1 MIGFVIV
8 FSLLVVVTLFIQLI
22 TKMKIVGADELAI
35 VAGQGR
41 GFSSLR
47 GGRVFVFP
55 LIHRF
60 FRMDMRPRTTSVR
73 VESAIAAG
81 IVPLTV
87 VATVSFAVASSGEG
101 LRNAIRR
108 ILLMTRDWNEL
119 TGIATGII
127 EGHLRDSIAT
137 MTPEEVMTDKD
148 RLVMNMIRVCK
159 ADLEGIGLEITAMNI
174 ADVDDHRLEGVREPE
189 LYIALLKRIQS
200 ANAEAQSR
208 AAQAQARAAAKEES
222 ETRRAEVAVRDA
234 ANAKESLQA
243 QTRVDVAQQGQRS
256 AIGVQR
262 AERDAV
268 AQVAGI
274 KAQIRAEEQR
284 IEMLREKYRAEI
296 LIPAEAERE
305 RMELQAKT
313 TAAEVRGRAQAEID
327 QLTRTIEILR
337 AGGKSALSAYIIE
350 HFEKFIEPF
359 AQTLSLFPA
368 QHVTVI
374 SGAGGTHA
382 PISGVH
388 PHPVEEEKAR
398 LTLQALG
405 AVASV
410 ADAAGCRKPDGRT
423 RRRASRIDLV
433 PAVPGRPRAPSG
445 APTGTGLNPEDDR
458 SQPS

>member
-1 MIGFVIV
+1 MTAFVII
-8 FSLLVVVTLFIQLI
+8 FALLVVITLLLQLI

-35 VAGQGR
+35 VAGQGKS
-41 GFSSLR
+41 FSSVR

-60 FRMDMRPRTTSVR
+60 YRMDMRPRTTSVQ

-108 ILLMTRDWNEL
+108 ILLMTRDWDEL

-148 RLVMNMIRVCK
+148 RLVQNMIRVCK
-159 ADLEGIGLEITAMNI
+159 ADLAGIGLEITAMNI

-234 ANAKESLQA
+234 ANAKESLTA

-262 AERDAV
+262 AQRDAE
-268 AQVAGI
+268 AKVAGI

-284 IEMLREKYRAEI
+284 IAMLREKFRAEI
-296 LIPAEAERE
+296 LVPAEAERE
-305 RMELQAKT
+305 RMALQAKT
-313 TAAEVRGRAQAEID
+313 SAAQIRGRAQAEID

-337 AGGKSALSAYIIE
+337 AGGKSALTAYVIE
-350 HFEKFIEPF
+350 HFDKFIEPF
-359 AQTLSLFPA
+359 AETVSLFPA
-368 QHVTVI
+368 GHTAVI

-388 PHPVEEEKAR
+388 PHPIEEEKAR
-398 LTLQALG
+398 ITLQALG
-405 AVASV
+405 AIATA
-410 ADAAGCRKPDGRT
+410 ADQAPEPSATGRSAAAP
-423 RRRASRIDLV
+423 RRR
-433 PAVPGRPRAPSG
+433 
-445 APTGTGLNPEDDR
+445 
-458 SQPS
+458 

>member
-1 MIGFVIV
+1 MTGFIVI
-8 FSLLVVVTLFIQLI
+8 FALLVLITLVLQLI

-35 VAGQGR
+35 VAGQGKS
-41 GFSSLR
+41 FSSVR

-60 FRMDMRPRTTSVR
+60 YRMDMRPRTISVR

-81 IVPLTV
+81 IVPLGV

-148 RLVMNMIRVCK
+148 RLVQNMIRVCK

-222 ETRRAEVAVRDA
+222 ENRRAEVAVREA
-234 ANAKESLQA
+234 SNAKESLLA
-243 QTRVDVAQQGQRS
+243 HTRVEVAQQGQRS

-268 AQVAGI
+268 ANVAGI
-274 KAQIRAEEQR
+274 KAQIGAEKQR
-284 IEMLREKYRAEI
+284 IEMLRERYRAEI
-296 LIPAEAERE
+296 LIPADAERE
-305 RMELQAKT
+305 RMVLQSKT
-313 TAAEVRGRAQAEID
+313 TAAEIRGRAQAEID

-337 AGGKSALSAYIIE
+337 AGGKSAVAAYVIE
-350 HFEKFIEPF
+350 HFDKFIEPF
-359 AQTLSLFPA
+359 AETISLFPA
-368 QHVTVI
+368 GHTAVI

-388 PHPVEEEKAR
+388 PHPLEQEKAR

-405 AVASV
+405 AIAT
-410 ADAAGCRKPDGRT
+410 AAEPQP
-423 RRRASRIDLV
+423 V
-433 PAVPGRPRAPSG
+433 PAVPAAPAEPADRRSPGARPR
-445 APTGTGLNPEDDR
+445 R
-458 SQPS
+458 

>member
-1 MIGFVIV
+1 MTGFVITFLV
-8 FSLLVVVTLFIQLI
+8 LIVITLLLQLV
-22 TKMKIVGADELAI
+22 TKMKLVGADELAI
-35 VAGQGR
+35 VAGQGK
-41 GFSSLR
+41 GFSSVR

-60 FRMDMRPRTTSVR
+60 YRMDMRPRTTSVR

-101 LRNAIRR
+101 MRNAIRR
-108 ILLMTRDWNEL
+108 ILLMTRDWSEL

-137 MTPEEVMTDKD
+137 MTPEQVMTDKD
-148 RLVMNMIRVCK
+148 RLVQNMIRVCK
-159 ADLEGIGLEITAMNI
+159 VDLEGIGLEITAMNI

-208 AAQAQARAAAKEES
+208 AAQAQARAASKEET
-222 ETRRAEVAVRDA
+222 ETRRAEVAVREA
-234 ANAKESLQA
+234 SNGKESLLA
-243 QTRVDVAQQGQRS
+243 HTRVEVAQQGQRS

-268 AQVAGI
+268 AKVAGI
-274 KAQIRAEEQR
+274 KAQIGAEQQR
-284 IEMLREKYRAEI
+284 IAMLRERYRAEI
-296 LIPAEAERE
+296 LIPAEGEQE
-305 RMELQAKT
+305 RMTLQAKAE
-313 TAAEVRGRAQAEID
+313 AAERRGRAQGEID
-327 QLTRTIEILR
+327 QLNRTIEILR
-337 AGGKSALSAYIIE
+337 QGGKAALAAYVIE
-350 HFEKFIEPF
+350 NFEKFIEPF
-359 AQTLSLFPA
+359 SKTLSLFPA
-368 QHVTVI
+368 KHATVI

-388 PHPVEEEKAR
+388 PHPVEEQKAR

-405 AVASV
+405 AISTVQGAE
-410 ADAAGCRKPDGRT
+410 
-423 RRRASRIDLV
+423 
-433 PAVPGRPRAPSG
+433 RAPQNG
-445 APTGTGLNPEDDR
+445 
-458 SQPS
+458 

>member
-1 MIGFVIV
+1 MTV
-8 FSLLVVVTLFIQLI
+8 FIIAFILLVLITLVIQLV

-35 VAGQGR
+35 VAGKGKD
-41 GFSSLR
+41 FSWLR

-108 ILLMTRDWNEL
+108 ILLMTRDWTEL

-148 RLVMNMIRVCK
+148 RLVQNMIRVCK
-159 ADLEGIGLEITAMNI
+159 SDLEGIGMEITAMNI
-174 ADVDDHRLEGVREPE
+174 ADVDDHRLAGVREPE

-200 ANAEAQSR
+200 ANAETQSR
-208 AAQAQARAAAKEES
+208 AAQAHAAAKEES
-222 ETRRAEVAVRDA
+222 EARRAEVAVRQA
-234 ANAKESLQA
+234 QNSKESLLA
-243 QTRVDVAQQGQRS
+243 EIRVKVAQETQRS
-256 AIGVQR
+256 AIGVRR
-262 AERDAV
+262 AERDAH
-268 AQVAGI
+268 AKVAGI
-274 KAQIRAEEQR
+274 KAQIGAEQQR
-284 IEMLREKYRAEI
+284 IAMLRERYRAEI
-296 LIPAEAERE
+296 LIPAEGEQE
-305 RMELQAKT
+305 RMTLQAKAE
-313 TAAEVRGRAQAEID
+313 AAERRGRAQGEID
-327 QLTRTIEILR
+327 QLNRTIEILR
-337 AGGKSALSAYIIE
+337 QGGKAALAAYVIE
-350 HFEKFIEPF
+350 NFEKFIEPF
-359 AQTLSLFPA
+359 SKTLSLFPA
-368 QHVTVI
+368 KHATVI

-388 PHPVEEEKAR
+388 PHPVEEQKAR

-405 AVASV
+405 AISTVQGAE
-410 ADAAGCRKPDGRT
+410 
-423 RRRASRIDLV
+423 
-433 PAVPGRPRAPSG
+433 RAPQNG
-445 APTGTGLNPEDDR
+445 
-458 SQPS
+458 

>member
-1 MIGFVIV
+1 MIGFVVIL
-8 FSLLVVVTLFIQLI
+8 SLLVVVTLFIQLI

-35 VAGQGR
+35 VAGQGKS
-41 GFSSLR
+41 FSSVR

-60 FRMDMRPRTTSVR
+60 YRMDMRPRTTSVR

-108 ILLMTRDWNEL
+108 ILLMTRNWDEL

-148 RLVMNMIRVCK
+148 RLVQNMIRVCK
-159 ADLEGIGLEITAMNI
+159 ADLAGIGLEITAMNI

-222 ETRRAEVAVRDA
+222 ETRRAEVAVREA
-234 ANAKESLQA
+234 ANAEESLRA
-243 QTRVDVAQQGQRS
+243 QTRVDVAQQSQRS

-262 AERDAV
+262 AERDAEAKV
-268 AQVAGI
+268 SGT

-284 IEMLREKYRAEI
+284 IKMLHEKYRAE
-296 LIPAEAERE
+296 LLVPAEAEQE
-305 RMELQAKT
+305 RMALQAKT
-313 TAAEVRGRAQAEID
+313 TAAEIRGRAQAEID

-337 AGGKSALSAYIIE
+337 VGGRSALTAYVIE
-350 HFEKFIEPF
+350 HFDKFIEPF
-359 AQTLSLFPA
+359 ARTLALFPA
-368 QHVTVI
+368 QHTTVI
-374 SGAGGTHA
+374 SGAGGTRG

-388 PHPVEEEKAR
+388 PHPVEQEKAR

-405 AVASV
+405 AIASV
-410 ADAAGCRKPDGRT
+410 AQPPAEPPDPRRRPPEPRT
-423 RRRASRIDLV
+423 R
-433 PAVPGRPRAPSG
+433 
-445 APTGTGLNPEDDR
+445 
-458 SQPS
+458 

>member
-1 MIGFVIV
+1 MTAFVII
-8 FSLLVVVTLFIQLI
+8 FALLVVITLLLQLI

-35 VAGQGR
+35 VAGQGKS
-41 GFSSLR
+41 FSSVR

-60 FRMDMRPRTTSVR
+60 YRMDMRPRTTSVQ

-148 RLVMNMIRVCK
+148 RLVQNMIRVCK
-159 ADLEGIGLEITAMNI
+159 ADLAGIGLEITAMNI

-234 ANAKESLQA
+234 ANGKESLTA

-262 AERDAV
+262 AQRDAE
-268 AQVAGI
+268 ANVAGI

-284 IEMLREKYRAEI
+284 IAMLREKFRAEI
-296 LIPAEAERE
+296 LVPAEAERE
-305 RMELQAKT
+305 RMALQAKT
-313 TAAEVRGRAQAEID
+313 SAAEIRGRAQAEID

-337 AGGKSALSAYIIE
+337 AGGKSALTAYVIE
-350 HFEKFIEPF
+350 HFDKFIEPF
-359 AQTLSLFPA
+359 AETVSLFPA
-368 QHVTVI
+368 GHTAVI

-388 PHPVEEEKAR
+388 PHPIEEEKAR
-398 LTLQALG
+398 ITLQALG
-405 AVASV
+405 AIAT
-410 ADAAGCRKPDGRT
+410 AAEPQPAPAAQRRSGERT
-423 RRRASRIDLV
+423 TR
-433 PAVPGRPRAPSG
+433 
-445 APTGTGLNPEDDR
+445 
-458 SQPS
+458 